1 MYAVVETG
9 GKQYRVSPG
18 ASIKVDLIKTPE
30 GVIIADGEKIEL
42 ERVLM
47 VANDDQGYSIGAP
60 LVANA
65 KIIAR
70 VVSGL
75 EKDSKI
81 IVFKKKRRQGYKK
94 TIGHRAQHTRLL
106 IESISS

>member
-1 MYAVVETG
+1 MYAVVVAG

-18 ASIKVDLIKTPE
+18 ESIKVDLMKNPE
-30 GVIIADGEKIEL
+30 GVDFATGDKVEFDQ
-42 ERVLM
+42 VLM
-47 VANDDQGYSIGAP
+47 IASDEQAYTIGAP
-60 LVANA
+60 LVKNA
-65 KIIAR
+65 KITAR
-70 VVSGL
+70 VMSGL

-94 TIGHRAQHTRLL
+94 TIGHRQQHTRLF